1 MHIIHLHNFPFYLA
15 AAALMTFI
23 MLEYSKRKKLKK
35 VITDIQSNLLNSF
48 EEALIIS
55 DHTGKIRHK
64 NESFQ
69 KLEEYFFSE
78 VVNDIYS
85 ILPPYS
91 QWKKEAEEIEGW
103 SKERRKMIFEVS
115 KHPFQLGK
123 NSRYI
128 LFFKDISFHKKIES
142 EIQYMAYHDTLTNLP
157 NRHFVDEKINQAIKQ
172 NERVACLF
180 LDMDRLKFTNDSL
193 GHRAGDKLLVEV
205 AQRLLKHKRDGEIL
219 ARVGGDEFLF
229 IVFNK
234 RVDEIEEI
242 ACQCIQEMKEPFL
255 IENQKLR
262 ITLSGGIS
270 VFPDD
275 VKSADEL
282 IRVADLA
289 MYDAKKNGKNRISK
303 FDYKMEGSVRR
314 RLLIEDL
321 ILNSLEQQE
330 CYLVYQTKIDLESN
344 KVTGTEALVRWDN
357 KEMGLVSPME
367 FIPIA
372 EEIGFIHELGFW
384 VLKKACLQ
392 WSEWKH
398 LGYEPILMAVNISPL
413 QFAQETFIDQVQNI
427 IEETGMDPE
436 FLELEITES
445 SALAYKEST
454 IKKLILLKEMGIR
467 LALDD
472 FGTGYS
478 SFQHLNELPLQMLKI
493 DRSFLKDIMDNST
506 QQSIVKSMIQLGHNM
521 NLRVLMEGVEE
532 QNQLDWLKEAGCDWV
547 QGYLFS
553 QPEKPE
559 TIVKKLLLA

>member
-1 MHIIHLHNFPFYLA
+1 
-15 AAALMTFI
+15 MTFI

-35 VITDIQSNLLNSF
+35 VIADIQSNLLNSF

-69 KLEEYFFSE
+69 KLEDYFFSE

-123 NSRYI
+123 NRRYI

-205 AQRLLKHKRDGEIL
+205 AQRLLQHKRDGEIL

-392 WSEWKH
+392 WSEWKN

-493 DRSFLKDIMDNST
+493 DRSFLKDIVDNST